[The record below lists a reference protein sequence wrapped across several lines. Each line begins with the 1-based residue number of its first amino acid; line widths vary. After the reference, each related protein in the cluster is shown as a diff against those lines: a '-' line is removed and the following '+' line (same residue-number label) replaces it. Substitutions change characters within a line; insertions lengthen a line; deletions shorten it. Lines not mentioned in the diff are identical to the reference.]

1 MQITLIRRFVML
13 LSHVSCKVVLF
24 VLFND
29 YDGDVD
35 IDNSDDGVHLPL
47 RCVNSANVDY
57 TEPV

>member
-1 MQITLIRRFVML
+1 ML